1 MEVNEVKKML
11 LMAALATTLLSAC
24 SNNKVEEEVSKN
36 EEEKRE
42 SSAKIVERKEY
53 IIIDK
58 KYNDIFLKDD
68 SSNKEDSVKVSLNDL
83 NSTKWKAPKRNGI
96 LDIGDHISLKKE
108 EGKYTPTLVK
118 DLVGEIKYDGTI
130 KYKILEA
137 TDKSVKWLPLN
148 KENDGGVV
156 PPDMVKVMNASKI
169 KGGDI
174 VTIQDQ
180 TKSNECFENQRWRYC
195 NDSRSN
201 KK

>member
-24 SNNKVEEEVSKN
+24 SNNKVEEEVSNN

-42 SSAKIVERKEY
+42 SSAKIVEQKEY
-53 IIIDK
+53 IILDK
-58 KYNDIFLKDD
+58 NYNEIFLKDD

-83 NSTKWKAPKRNGI
+83 NPTKWKAPKRNGI

-148 KENDGGVV
+148 KENDGGDV

-180 TKSNECFENQRWRYC
+180 TKSSEDAIVYELTIV
-195 NDSRSN
+195 
-201 KK
+201 K

>member
-11 LMAALATTLLSAC
+11 LMTALATTVLSAC
-24 SNNKVEEEVSKN
+24 SNNNVKKEVFKN

-42 SSAKIVERKEY
+42 SSAKIVEQKEY

-58 KYNDIFLKDD
+58 KHNDIFLKDA

-83 NSTKWKAPKRNGI
+83 NSTKWKAPKRNGT
-96 LDIGDHISLKKE
+96 LDIGDHISLEKE

-137 TDKSVKWLPLN
+137 TNKSVKWFPLN
-148 KENDGGVV
+148 KENNGGYV
-156 PPDMVKVMNASKI
+156 PPEMVKVVNASKI
-169 KGGDI
+169 KAGDI
-174 VTIQDQ
+174 VTIQDK
-180 TKSNECFENQRWRYC
+180 TKSSEDVIVYELTIVE
-195 NDSRSN
+195 
-201 KK
+201 

>member
-180 TKSNECFENQRWRYC
+180 TKSSEDAIVYELTIV
-195 NDSRSN
+195 
-201 KK
+201 K

>member
-1 MEVNEVKKML
+1 MEVNEVKRIL
-11 LMAALATTLLSAC
+11 LMTALATILLSAC
-24 SNNKVEEEVSKN
+24 SNNNVKKEVFKN

-42 SSAKIVERKEY
+42 SSANIVEQKEY

-58 KYNDIFLKDD
+58 KHNDIFLKDA

-96 LDIGDHISLKKE
+96 LDIGDHISLEKE

-137 TDKSVKWLPLN
+137 TSKSVKWFPLN
-148 KENDGGVV
+148 KENNGGYV
-156 PPDMVKVMNASKI
+156 PPEMVKVVNASKI
-169 KGGDI
+169 KAGDI
-174 VTIQDQ
+174 
-180 TKSNECFENQRWRYC
+180 
-195 NDSRSN
+195 
-201 KK
+201 

>member
-1 MEVNEVKKML
+1 MEVNEVKRIL
-11 LMAALATTLLSAC
+11 LMAAFATSLLSAC
-24 SNNKVEEEVSKN
+24 SNNNVKEEVSKN

-42 SSAKIVERKEY
+42 SSAKIVEQKEY
-53 IIIDK
+53 IILDK
-58 KYNDIFLKDD
+58 NYNEIFLKDD

-83 NSTKWKAPKRNGI
+83 NPTKWKAPKRNGI
-96 LDIGDHISLKKE
+96 LDIGDYISLKKE

-118 DLVGEIKYDGTI
+118 DLVGEIKYDGKI
-130 KYKILEA
+130 KYKILEV

-156 PPDMVKVMNASKI
+156 PPEMVKVMNASKI

-180 TKSNECFENQRWRYC
+180 TKSSEDAIVYELTIV
-195 NDSRSN
+195 
-201 KK
+201 K

>member
-11 LMAALATTLLSAC
+11 LIAALATTLLSAC

-180 TKSNECFENQRWRYC
+180 TKSSEDAIVYELTIV
-195 NDSRSN
+195 
-201 KK
+201 K

>member
-1 MEVNEVKKML
+1 MEVNELKKTL
-11 LMAALATTLLSAC
+11 LMAALATILLSAC
-24 SNNKVEEEVSKN
+24 SNNNVKKEVFKN

-42 SSAKIVERKEY
+42 SSAKIVEQKEY

-58 KYNDIFLKDD
+58 KHNDIFLKDA

-96 LDIGDHISLKKE
+96 LDIGDHISLEKE

-137 TDKSVKWLPLN
+137 TSKSVKWFPLN
-148 KENDGGVV
+148 KENNGGYV
-156 PPDMVKVMNASKI
+156 PPEMVKVVNASKI
-169 KGGDI
+169 KAGDI
-174 VTIQDQ
+174 VTIQDK
-180 TKSNECFENQRWRYC
+180 TKSSEDVIIYELTIVE
-195 NDSRSN
+195 
-201 KK
+201 

>member
-1 MEVNEVKKML
+1 MEVNEVKNML
-11 LMAALATTLLSAC
+11 LMTALATTLLSAC
-24 SNNKVEEEVSKN
+24 SNNDVKEEVSKN

-42 SSAKIVERKEY
+42 SSAKIVEQKEY
-53 IIIDK
+53 IILDK
-58 KYNDIFLKDD
+58 NYNEIFLKDD

-83 NSTKWKAPKRNGI
+83 NPTKWKAPKRNGI

-148 KENDGGVV
+148 KENNGGYV
-156 PPDMVKVMNASKI
+156 PPEMVKVVNASKI
-169 KGGDI
+169 KAGDI

-180 TKSNECFENQRWRYC
+180 TKSSEDAIVYELTIVE
-195 NDSRSN
+195 
-201 KK
+201 

>member
-68 SSNKEDSVKVSLNDL
+68 SLNKEDSVKVSLNDL

-180 TKSNECFENQRWRYC
+180 TKSSE
-195 NDSRSN
+195 DSIVYELTIV
-201 KK
+201 K

>member
-24 SNNKVEEEVSKN
+24 SNNKVEEVSKN

-42 SSAKIVERKEY
+42 SSAKIVEQKEY
-53 IIIDK
+53 IILDK
-58 KYNDIFLKDD
+58 NYNEIFLKDD

-83 NSTKWKAPKRNGI
+83 NPTKWKAPKRNGI

-174 VTIQDQ
+174 VTIQDK
-180 TKSNECFENQRWRYC
+180 TKSSKDAIVYELTIIE
-195 NDSRSN
+195 
-201 KK
+201 

>member
-1 MEVNEVKKML
+1 MEVNEVKNML
-11 LMAALATTLLSAC
+11 LMTALATTLLSAC
-24 SNNKVEEEVSKN
+24 SNNDVKEEVSNN

-42 SSAKIVERKEY
+42 SSAKIVEQKEY
-53 IIIDK
+53 IIIGK
-58 KYNDIFLKDD
+58 NYNEISLKDA

-83 NSTKWKAPKRNGI
+83 NPTKWEAPVRNGI
-96 LDIGDHISLKKE
+96 LDIGDYIYLEKE

-148 KENDGGVV
+148 KENNGGYV
-156 PPDMVKVMNASKI
+156 PPEMVKVVNASKI
-169 KGGDI
+169 KAGDI

-180 TKSNECFENQRWRYC
+180 TKSSEDAIVYELTIVE
-195 NDSRSN
+195 
-201 KK
+201 

>member
-42 SSAKIVERKEY
+42 SSAKIVEQKEY
-53 IIIDK
+53 IILDK
-58 KYNDIFLKDD
+58 NYNEIFLKDD

-83 NSTKWKAPKRNGI
+83 NPTKWKAPKRNGI

-180 TKSNECFENQRWRYC
+180 TKSSEDAIVYELTIV
-195 NDSRSN
+195 
-201 KK
+201 K

>member
-1 MEVNEVKKML
+1 MEVNEVKNML
-11 LMAALATTLLSAC
+11 LMTALATTLLSAC
-24 SNNKVEEEVSKN
+24 SNNNVKEEVSKN

-42 SSAKIVERKEY
+42 SSAKIVEQKEY
-53 IIIDK
+53 IILDK
-58 KYNDIFLKDD
+58 NYNEIFLKDD

-83 NSTKWKAPKRNGI
+83 NPTKWKAPKRNGI

-148 KENDGGVV
+148 KENNGGYV
-156 PPDMVKVMNASKI
+156 PPEMVKVVNASKI
-169 KGGDI
+169 KAGDI

-180 TKSNECFENQRWRYC
+180 TKSSEDAIVYELTIVE
-195 NDSRSN
+195 
-201 KK
+201 

>member
-11 LMAALATTLLSAC
+11 LMTALATTVLSAC
-24 SNNKVEEEVSKN
+24 SNNNVKKEVFKN

-42 SSAKIVERKEY
+42 SSAKIVEQKEY
-53 IIIDK
+53 IILDK
-58 KYNDIFLKDD
+58 NDNEISLKDA

-96 LDIGDHISLKKE
+96 LDIGDHISLEKE

-137 TDKSVKWLPLN
+137 TSKSVKWFPLN
-148 KENDGGVV
+148 KENNGGYV
-156 PPDMVKVMNASKI
+156 PPEMVKVVNASKI
-169 KGGDI
+169 KAGDI
-174 VTIQDQ
+174 VTIQDK
-180 TKSNECFENQRWRYC
+180 TKSSEDVIVYELTIVE
-195 NDSRSN
+195 
-201 KK
+201 

>member
-24 SNNKVEEEVSKN
+24 SNNKMEEEVSKN

-58 KYNDIFLKDD
+58 KYNDMFLKDAN
-68 SSNKEDSVKVSLNDL
+68 SNKEDNVKINLNDL
-83 NSTKWKAPKRNGI
+83 NPTKWEAPVRNGI
-96 LDIGDHISLKKE
+96 PDIGDHISLEKE

-137 TDKSVKWLPLN
+137 TNKSVKWFPLN
-148 KENDGGVV
+148 KENNGGYV
-156 PPDMVKVMNASKI
+156 PPEMVKVVNASKI
-169 KGGDI
+169 KAGDI
-174 VTIQDQ
+174 VTIQDK
-180 TKSNECFENQRWRYC
+180 TKSSKDAIVYELTIIE
-195 NDSRSN
+195 
-201 KK
+201 

>member
-1 MEVNEVKKML
+1 MEVNEVKNML
-11 LMAALATTLLSAC
+11 LMTALATTLLSAC
-24 SNNKVEEEVSKN
+24 SNNDVKEEVSKN

-42 SSAKIVERKEY
+42 SSAKIVEQKEY
-53 IIIDK
+53 IILDK
-58 KYNDIFLKDD
+58 NYNEIFLKDD

-83 NSTKWKAPKRNGI
+83 NPTKWKAPKRNGI

-148 KENDGGVV
+148 KENNGGYV
-156 PPDMVKVMNASKI
+156 PPEMVKVVNASKI
-169 KGGDI
+169 KARDI

-180 TKSNECFENQRWRYC
+180 TKSSEDAIVYELTIVE
-195 NDSRSN
+195 
-201 KK
+201 

>member
-24 SNNKVEEEVSKN
+24 SNNKVEEEVSNN

-42 SSAKIVERKEY
+42 SSAKIVEQKEY
-53 IIIDK
+53 IILDK
-58 KYNDIFLKDD
+58 NYNEIFLKDD

-83 NSTKWKAPKRNGI
+83 NPTKWKAPKRNGI

-180 TKSNECFENQRWRYC
+180 TKSSEDAIVYELTIV
-195 NDSRSN
+195 
-201 KK
+201 K

>member
-24 SNNKVEEEVSKN
+24 SNNVKEEVSNN

-42 SSAKIVERKEY
+42 TTAKIVEQKEY

-58 KYNDIFLKDD
+58 KYNEIFLKDA
-68 SSNKEDSVKVSLNDL
+68 SSNKEDSVKISLNDL
-83 NSTKWKAPKRNGI
+83 NSTKWEAPVRNGI
-96 LDIGDHISLKKE
+96 PDIGDHISLEKE

-137 TDKSVKWLPLN
+137 TNKSVKWFPLN
-148 KENDGGVV
+148 KENNGGYV
-156 PPDMVKVMNASKI
+156 PPEMVNVVNASKI
-169 KGGDI
+169 KAGDI
-174 VTIQDQ
+174 VTIQDK
-180 TKSNECFENQRWRYC
+180 TKSSKDAIVYELTIVE
-195 NDSRSN
+195 
-201 KK
+201 

>member
-68 SSNKEDSVKVSLNDL
+68 SLNKEDSVKVSLNDL

-180 TKSNECFENQRWRYC
+180 TKSSEDAIVYELTIV
-195 NDSRSN
+195 
-201 KK
+201 K